1 MNVAIIFSSI
11 LLANLFASEAS
22 ILSGISSASC
32 TACKGVLTALDD
44 LFDPASID
52 LKKCCEKLT
61 CTEAK
66 KVCLEFAENFED
78 SFLEIFAALLDPAS
92 FCGDMGI
99 CS

>member
-1 MNVAIIFSSI
+1 MVVAILISSI

-22 ILSGISSASC
+22 ILSGVASVGC

-44 LFDPASID
+44 LFDPSSID
-52 LKKCCEKLT
+52 LKKCCEKLS

-78 SFLEIFAALLDPAS
+78 SFLELFAALLDPAS